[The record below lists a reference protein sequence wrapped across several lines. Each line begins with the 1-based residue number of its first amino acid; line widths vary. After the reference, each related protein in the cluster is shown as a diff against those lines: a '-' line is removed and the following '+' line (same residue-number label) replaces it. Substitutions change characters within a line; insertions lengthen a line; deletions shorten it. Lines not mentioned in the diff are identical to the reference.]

1 MIRKMFV
8 LALLIFMAA
17 PGVRGQGGPN
27 VIAFSSPMNIEFMKT
42 HESAVIATLVR
53 LGIRD

>member
-27 VIAFSSPMNIEFMKT
+27 VIAFSEK
-42 HESAVIATLVR
+42 
-53 LGIRD
+53 